1 MINEVFTPSKDE
13 LVRAQE
19 ILDLYQKA
27 DLDQGLGAIVY
38 KDEMVDAAT
47 LRVEW
52 KKLLVAKKAGIL

>member
-1 MINEVFTPSKDE
+1 ME
-13 LVRAQE
+13 L
-19 ILDLYQKA
+19 YKKA

-52 KKLLVAKKAGIL
+52 KKLVVAKQAGMR

>member
-1 MINEVFTPSKDE
+1 LPSKDE
-13 LVRAQE
+13 LTRATD
-19 ILDLYQKA
+19 ILELYKKA

-52 KKLLVAKKAGIL
+52 KKVAIAKKAGLL